1 MSCHVGSVHMI
12 TSPHICMYY
21 RQCILL
27 IIFLFGYLSP
37 KFLVPLR
44 AQVCKATVDRRVA
57 SDYSQLKYH
66 YPPALESSDELPKNL
81 RKIYS
86 TYEGSTK
93 QDGQKRNLTV
103 SVLFFGPRKSVSKVD
118 SYEAR
123 VEVSVEALAE
133 DLIELALLRQQ
144 KHSDIVFDAQP
155 HECVLKVVGR
165 QEYLIE
171 RKPISQ
177 YKVGRLLRVY
187 VF

>member
-1 MSCHVGSVHMI
+1 M
-12 TSPHICMYY
+12 
-21 RQCILL
+21 
-27 IIFLFGYLSP
+27 
-37 KFLVPLR
+37 
-44 AQVCKATVDRRVA
+44 DRRVA
-57 SDYSQLKYH
+57 NEYSQLKYH

-93 QDGQKRNLTV
+93 QEGQKRNLSV
-103 SVLFFGPRKSVSKVD
+103 SVLFFGAAPSASKVG
-118 SYEAR
+118 SRYEAL

-133 DLIELALLRQQ
+133 DLIELALIRQQ
-144 KHSDIVFDAQP
+144 KYSDIVFEAQP

-177 YKVGRLLRVY
+177 YKVGKKGGGRGY
-187 VF
+187 D

>member
-1 MSCHVGSVHMI
+1 MD
-12 TSPHICMYY
+12 
-21 RQCILL
+21 Q
-27 IIFLFGYLSP
+27 
-37 KFLVPLR
+37 
-44 AQVCKATVDRRVA
+44 RVA
-57 SDYSQLKYH
+57 NEFSQLKYH

-103 SVLFFGPRKSVSKVD
+103 SVLFFGTAHAASKVG
-118 SYEAR
+118 SRYEAR

-133 DLIELALLRQQ
+133 DLIELALNQQQ
-144 KHSDIVFDAQP
+144 KHSGIVFEAQP

-177 YKVGRLLRVY
+177 YKVGGEGLYKGGCLCIEKKLTVLCCLPRNEACHLLVNVSITY
-187 VF
+187 MCDAQSQAQLVL